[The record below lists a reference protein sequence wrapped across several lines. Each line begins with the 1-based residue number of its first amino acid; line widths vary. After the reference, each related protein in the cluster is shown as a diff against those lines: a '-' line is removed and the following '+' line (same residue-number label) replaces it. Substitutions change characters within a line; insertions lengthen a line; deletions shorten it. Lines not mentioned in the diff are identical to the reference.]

1 VDHAAPGEFFFR
13 LPGLPDVFAEFGRP
27 VLVLV
32 HPEVGSVCLF
42 GTGGVDGSPW
52 TVDAEYVD
60 QMGSE
65 VNRLALVRTHRPVE
79 SRVVDRDPVG
89 LLRSALSSLLV
100 SELGAR
106 AAGDR
111 GRALDDVRAVV
122 DAAEVHPAV
131 VRIDGVA
138 VDCLALEAGGCRGLV
153 AEHGDVVV
161 TVVLAVEPV
170 GRVELMTVP
179 GTA

>member
-1 VDHAAPGEFFFR
+1 MDYAAPGEFFFR
-13 LPGLPDVFAEFGRP
+13 LPGLPDVFAEFDRP

-32 HPEVGSVCLF
+32 HPEVGTVCLF

-52 TVDAEYVD
+52 TVDVEYVD
-60 QMGSE
+60 QSGPEM
-65 VNRLALVRTHRPVE
+65 NRVALVRTHRPVE

-100 SELGAR
+100 TELGAR
-106 AAGDR
+106 AAD
-111 GRALDDVRAVV
+111 GRAMDDMRAVM
-122 DAAEVHPAV
+122 DAAVVHPAV
-131 VRIDGVA
+131 VRIDGA
-138 VDCLALEAGGCRGLV
+138 PVDCLALEAGGCRGLV

-161 TVVLAVEPV
+161 AVVLAVEPV

>member
-1 VDHAAPGEFFFR
+1 MEYAASGEFFR
-13 LPGLPDVFAEFGRP
+13 LPGLPDVFAEFDRP

-60 QMGSE
+60 QIGAE
-65 VNRLALVRTHRPVE
+65 VNRVALVRTHRPVE

-89 LLRSALSSLLV
+89 LLRSALSSLLGN
-100 SELGAR
+100 ELGT
-106 AAGDR
+106 
-111 GRALDDVRAVV
+111 RAVV
-122 DAAEVHPAV
+122 DAAVVHPAV
-131 VRIDGVA
+131 VRIDGA
-138 VDCLALEAGGCRGLV
+138 PVDCLALEAGGCRGLV